1 MTMKRIDPVTGI
13 ETEINETTLFQ
24 DLKALRGI
32 DPIQTLIEI
41 LITYDLT
48 PEEMDEI
55 IERFKRY

>member
-13 ETEINETTLFQ
+13 ETEINETALFQ
-24 DLKALRGI
+24 DLKALQGI
-32 DPIQTLIEI
+32 DTIQTLIEI

>member
-13 ETEINETTLFQ
+13 ETEINETALFQ
-24 DLKALRGI
+24 DLKALQGI

>member
-24 DLKALRGI
+24 DLKALQGI

>member
-24 DLKALRGI
+24 DLKALQGI

-48 PEEMDEI
+48 PEEMESI